1 MDASHPDQKP
11 ETGRGT
17 YDAELRVA
25 LMDESGGPIEGF
37 GLEHSRTL
45 KESGVQELSWT
56 GSKLARLEGRP
67 VRLRFQLRNA
77 ALYSIQF
84 SE

>member
-1 MDASHPDQKP
+1 M
-11 ETGRGT
+11 TGRGT
-17 YDAELRVA
+17 YDAELRTA

-37 GLEHSRTL
+37 GLEQSRTL

-56 GSKLARLEGRP
+56 GSEVARLEGRP
-67 VRLRFQLRNA
+67 VRLRFHLRNA

-84 SE
+84 SD